1 MIDANTY
8 SDDLTKALNSNSIAE
23 MKKFLAKHCHVLPPA
38 PDDKVL
44 EVAMRKMQLGKVG
57 VRKKIKREAAIW
69 LLERGLSLWVN

>member
-1 MIDANTY
+1 MIDANAY
-8 SDDLTKALNSNSIAE
+8 SDDFTKALNSNSIAE
-23 MKKFLAKHCHVLPPA
+23 MKKFLAKHGRVLPPA

-69 LLERGLSLWVN
+69 LLERGLSLGVN